1 MAQDLLRAMPGSTS
15 GMKAQGLRLRVIS
28 ENLANA
34 DSVAQGPGQEPY
46 RRKGVMVRNELDRVD
61 HMHKVSVSRVTK
73 DPSQFQNK
81 YDPTHPYADQD
92 GYIMTPNVSA
102 LIETMDM
109 REAQRSYEAN
119 LNVIETS
126 MSMLTRTIDLLRI

>member
-1 MAQDLLRAMPGSTS
+1 MAQDLMRAMTVSTS

-46 RRKGVMVRNELDRVD
+46 RRKVVMFRNELDRAD
-61 HMHKVSVSRVTK
+61 NMHKVSVSRVTN
-73 DPSQFQNK
+73 DPSQFQTK

-92 GYIMTPNVSA
+92 GYIMAPNVSA

>member
-1 MAQDLLRAMPGSTS
+1 MAQDLMRAMTVSTS

-46 RRKGVMVRNELDRVD
+46 RRKVVMFRNELDRAD
-61 HMHKVSVSRVTK
+61 NMHKVSVSRVTT
-73 DPSQFQNK
+73 DPSKFQTK

-92 GYIMTPNVSA
+92 GYIMAPNVSA

-126 MSMLTRTIDLLRI
+126 MSMLTRTIDLLRS